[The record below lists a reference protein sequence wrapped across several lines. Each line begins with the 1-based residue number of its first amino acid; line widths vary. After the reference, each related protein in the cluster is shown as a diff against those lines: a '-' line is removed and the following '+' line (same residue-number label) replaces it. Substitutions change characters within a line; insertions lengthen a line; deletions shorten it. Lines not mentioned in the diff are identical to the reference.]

1 MQIIGGPNTRV
12 DFHDDPGEVFMLPP
26 HIAHS
31 PQRSVPG
38 SIGLVVESPRMQ
50 GMKDGFEWYCFE
62 CKGRVHRI
70 EVPLGNLVDDL
81 PPLYEAFYADEEA
94 RRCPG
99 CSTVHPGKGD
109 PPEGWVEVPAD

>member
-1 MQIIGGPNTRV
+1 MNIHPRLKPF
-12 DFHDDPGEVFMLPP
+12 DFKSWIEHNRELLKPP
-26 HIAHS
+26 
-31 PQRSVPG
+31 VPG

-62 CKGRVHRI
+62 CKSRVHRI
-70 EVPLGNLVDDL
+70 EAPLGTIVDDL

-94 RRCPG
+94 RRCPR